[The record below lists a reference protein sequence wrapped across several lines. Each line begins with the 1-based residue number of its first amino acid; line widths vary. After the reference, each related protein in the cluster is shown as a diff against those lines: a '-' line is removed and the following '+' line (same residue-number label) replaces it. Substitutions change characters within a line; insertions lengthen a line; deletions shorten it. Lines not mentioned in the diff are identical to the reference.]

1 MAKTKFAVKSMVAD
15 ELTTVR
21 SEIKTLQA
29 RAKFLLEIVK
39 DERAAAKNTMVS
51 IRAAKVAKLE
61 EKRAERIQKLE
72 AKLLA
77 LKSPKV
83 GIAAKKAARK
93 PSKVQITKVAQMIS
107 AAEAFLYDIDYLI
120 NDQAE
125 SVERTA
131 FIMGCSEAMVLDAIQ
146 ILRDAFMETEQQP
159 HPGKGQAHS
168 ITVTSPPKDSPQ
180 DTIRWPLKPD
190 KNLRWPTNTNCPF
203 TIENRPRIFFLVKN
217 T

>member
-39 DERAAAKNTMVS
+39 DERAAAKNTMLS
-51 IRAAKVAKLE
+51 IRAAKVAALE
-61 EKRAERIQKLE
+61 TKRAERIQKLE

-93 PSKVQITKVAQMIS
+93 PSKVQITKVA
-107 AAEAFLYDIDYLI
+107 
-120 NDQAE
+120 
-125 SVERTA
+125 
-131 FIMGCSEAMVLDAIQ
+131 
-146 ILRDAFMETEQQP
+146 
-159 HPGKGQAHS
+159 
-168 ITVTSPPKDSPQ
+168 
-180 DTIRWPLKPD
+180 
-190 KNLRWPTNTNCPF
+190 
-203 TIENRPRIFFLVKN
+203 
-217 T
+217 

>member
-39 DERAAAKNTMVS
+39 DERAAAKNTMLS

-72 AKLLA
+72 AKLA
-77 LKSPKV
+77 AMKAPKV

-93 PSKVQITKVAQMIS
+93 PSKVQITKVA
-107 AAEAFLYDIDYLI
+107 
-120 NDQAE
+120 
-125 SVERTA
+125 
-131 FIMGCSEAMVLDAIQ
+131 
-146 ILRDAFMETEQQP
+146 
-159 HPGKGQAHS
+159 
-168 ITVTSPPKDSPQ
+168 
-180 DTIRWPLKPD
+180 
-190 KNLRWPTNTNCPF
+190 
-203 TIENRPRIFFLVKN
+203 
-217 T
+217 

>member
-77 LKSPKV
+77 LKTPKV

-93 PSKVQITKVAQMIS
+93 PSKVQITKVA
-107 AAEAFLYDIDYLI
+107 
-120 NDQAE
+120 
-125 SVERTA
+125 
-131 FIMGCSEAMVLDAIQ
+131 
-146 ILRDAFMETEQQP
+146 
-159 HPGKGQAHS
+159 
-168 ITVTSPPKDSPQ
+168 
-180 DTIRWPLKPD
+180 
-190 KNLRWPTNTNCPF
+190 
-203 TIENRPRIFFLVKN
+203 
-217 T
+217 

>member
-77 LKSPKV
+77 LKTKPV
-83 GIAAKKAARK
+83 GTKAIAANKK
-93 PSKVQITKVAQMIS
+93 PSKVTVLKM
-107 AAEAFLYDIDYLI
+107 AA
-120 NDQAE
+120 
-125 SVERTA
+125 
-131 FIMGCSEAMVLDAIQ
+131 
-146 ILRDAFMETEQQP
+146 
-159 HPGKGQAHS
+159 
-168 ITVTSPPKDSPQ
+168 
-180 DTIRWPLKPD
+180 
-190 KNLRWPTNTNCPF
+190 
-203 TIENRPRIFFLVKN
+203 
-217 T
+217 

>member
-83 GIAAKKAARK
+83 GIAAKKASRK
-93 PSKVQITKVAQMIS
+93 PSKVQITKVA
-107 AAEAFLYDIDYLI
+107 
-120 NDQAE
+120 
-125 SVERTA
+125 
-131 FIMGCSEAMVLDAIQ
+131 
-146 ILRDAFMETEQQP
+146 
-159 HPGKGQAHS
+159 
-168 ITVTSPPKDSPQ
+168 
-180 DTIRWPLKPD
+180 
-190 KNLRWPTNTNCPF
+190 
-203 TIENRPRIFFLVKN
+203 
-217 T
+217 

>member
-39 DERAAAKNTMVS
+39 DERAAAKNAMVS

-72 AKLLA
+72 AKLIA
-77 LKSPKV
+77 LKSPNV

-93 PSKVQITKVAQMIS
+93 PSKVQITKVA
-107 AAEAFLYDIDYLI
+107 
-120 NDQAE
+120 
-125 SVERTA
+125 
-131 FIMGCSEAMVLDAIQ
+131 
-146 ILRDAFMETEQQP
+146 
-159 HPGKGQAHS
+159 
-168 ITVTSPPKDSPQ
+168 
-180 DTIRWPLKPD
+180 
-190 KNLRWPTNTNCPF
+190 
-203 TIENRPRIFFLVKN
+203 
-217 T
+217 

>member
-61 EKRAERIQKLE
+61 EKSAERIQKLE
-72 AKLLA
+72 AKLAA
-77 LKSPKV
+77 LKAPKV

-93 PSKVQITKVAQMIS
+93 PSKVQITKVA
-107 AAEAFLYDIDYLI
+107 
-120 NDQAE
+120 
-125 SVERTA
+125 
-131 FIMGCSEAMVLDAIQ
+131 
-146 ILRDAFMETEQQP
+146 
-159 HPGKGQAHS
+159 
-168 ITVTSPPKDSPQ
+168 
-180 DTIRWPLKPD
+180 
-190 KNLRWPTNTNCPF
+190 
-203 TIENRPRIFFLVKN
+203 
-217 T
+217 

>member
-72 AKLLA
+72 AKLA
-77 LKSPKV
+77 AMKSPKV

-93 PSKVQITKVAQMIS
+93 PSKVQITKVA
-107 AAEAFLYDIDYLI
+107 
-120 NDQAE
+120 
-125 SVERTA
+125 
-131 FIMGCSEAMVLDAIQ
+131 
-146 ILRDAFMETEQQP
+146 
-159 HPGKGQAHS
+159 
-168 ITVTSPPKDSPQ
+168 
-180 DTIRWPLKPD
+180 
-190 KNLRWPTNTNCPF
+190 
-203 TIENRPRIFFLVKN
+203 
-217 T
+217 

>member
-61 EKRAERIQKLE
+61 QKRAERIQKLE

-77 LKSPKV
+77 LKTPKV

-93 PSKVQITKVAQMIS
+93 PSKVQITKVA
-107 AAEAFLYDIDYLI
+107 
-120 NDQAE
+120 
-125 SVERTA
+125 
-131 FIMGCSEAMVLDAIQ
+131 
-146 ILRDAFMETEQQP
+146 
-159 HPGKGQAHS
+159 
-168 ITVTSPPKDSPQ
+168 
-180 DTIRWPLKPD
+180 
-190 KNLRWPTNTNCPF
+190 
-203 TIENRPRIFFLVKN
+203 
-217 T
+217 

>member
-1 MAKTKFAVKSMVAD
+1 MSKTKFAVKSMVAD

-93 PSKVQITKVAQMIS
+93 PSKVQITKVA
-107 AAEAFLYDIDYLI
+107 
-120 NDQAE
+120 
-125 SVERTA
+125 
-131 FIMGCSEAMVLDAIQ
+131 
-146 ILRDAFMETEQQP
+146 
-159 HPGKGQAHS
+159 
-168 ITVTSPPKDSPQ
+168 
-180 DTIRWPLKPD
+180 
-190 KNLRWPTNTNCPF
+190 
-203 TIENRPRIFFLVKN
+203 
-217 T
+217 

>member
-72 AKLLA
+72 AKLA
-77 LKSPKV
+77 AMKAPKV
-83 GIAAKKAARK
+83 GVAAKKAARK
-93 PSKVQITKVAQMIS
+93 PSKVQITKVA
-107 AAEAFLYDIDYLI
+107 
-120 NDQAE
+120 
-125 SVERTA
+125 
-131 FIMGCSEAMVLDAIQ
+131 
-146 ILRDAFMETEQQP
+146 
-159 HPGKGQAHS
+159 
-168 ITVTSPPKDSPQ
+168 
-180 DTIRWPLKPD
+180 
-190 KNLRWPTNTNCPF
+190 
-203 TIENRPRIFFLVKN
+203 
-217 T
+217 

>member
-61 EKRAERIQKLE
+61 EKRAERIQKQE
-72 AKLLA
+72 AKLA
-77 LKSPKV
+77 AMKAPKV

-93 PSKVQITKVAQMIS
+93 PSKVQITKVA
-107 AAEAFLYDIDYLI
+107 
-120 NDQAE
+120 
-125 SVERTA
+125 
-131 FIMGCSEAMVLDAIQ
+131 
-146 ILRDAFMETEQQP
+146 
-159 HPGKGQAHS
+159 
-168 ITVTSPPKDSPQ
+168 
-180 DTIRWPLKPD
+180 
-190 KNLRWPTNTNCPF
+190 
-203 TIENRPRIFFLVKN
+203 
-217 T
+217 

>member
-1 MAKTKFAVKSMVAD
+1 MAKTKFAVKSMVAE

-72 AKLLA
+72 AKLA
-77 LKSPKV
+77 AMKAPKV

-93 PSKVQITKVAQMIS
+93 PSKVQITKVA
-107 AAEAFLYDIDYLI
+107 
-120 NDQAE
+120 
-125 SVERTA
+125 
-131 FIMGCSEAMVLDAIQ
+131 
-146 ILRDAFMETEQQP
+146 
-159 HPGKGQAHS
+159 
-168 ITVTSPPKDSPQ
+168 
-180 DTIRWPLKPD
+180 
-190 KNLRWPTNTNCPF
+190 
-203 TIENRPRIFFLVKN
+203 
-217 T
+217 

>member
-72 AKLLA
+72 AKLA
-77 LKSPKV
+77 AMKAPKV

-93 PSKVQITKVAQMIS
+93 PSKVQITKVA
-107 AAEAFLYDIDYLI
+107 
-120 NDQAE
+120 
-125 SVERTA
+125 
-131 FIMGCSEAMVLDAIQ
+131 
-146 ILRDAFMETEQQP
+146 
-159 HPGKGQAHS
+159 
-168 ITVTSPPKDSPQ
+168 
-180 DTIRWPLKPD
+180 
-190 KNLRWPTNTNCPF
+190 
-203 TIENRPRIFFLVKN
+203 
-217 T
+217 

>member
-72 AKLLA
+72 AKLA
-77 LKSPKV
+77 AMKAPKV

-93 PSKVQITKVAQMIS
+93 PSKVHIT
-107 AAEAFLYDIDYLI
+107 
-120 NDQAE
+120 
-125 SVERTA
+125 
-131 FIMGCSEAMVLDAIQ
+131 
-146 ILRDAFMETEQQP
+146 
-159 HPGKGQAHS
+159 
-168 ITVTSPPKDSPQ
+168 
-180 DTIRWPLKPD
+180 
-190 KNLRWPTNTNCPF
+190 
-203 TIENRPRIFFLVKN
+203 
-217 T
+217 

>member
-77 LKSPKV
+77 LKAPKV

-93 PSKVQITKVAQMIS
+93 PSKVQITKVA
-107 AAEAFLYDIDYLI
+107 
-120 NDQAE
+120 
-125 SVERTA
+125 
-131 FIMGCSEAMVLDAIQ
+131 
-146 ILRDAFMETEQQP
+146 
-159 HPGKGQAHS
+159 
-168 ITVTSPPKDSPQ
+168 
-180 DTIRWPLKPD
+180 
-190 KNLRWPTNTNCPF
+190 
-203 TIENRPRIFFLVKN
+203 
-217 T
+217 

>member
-72 AKLLA
+72 AKLAA
-77 LKSPKV
+77 LKAPKV

-93 PSKVQITKVAQMIS
+93 PSKVQITKVA
-107 AAEAFLYDIDYLI
+107 
-120 NDQAE
+120 
-125 SVERTA
+125 
-131 FIMGCSEAMVLDAIQ
+131 
-146 ILRDAFMETEQQP
+146 
-159 HPGKGQAHS
+159 
-168 ITVTSPPKDSPQ
+168 
-180 DTIRWPLKPD
+180 
-190 KNLRWPTNTNCPF
+190 
-203 TIENRPRIFFLVKN
+203 
-217 T
+217 

>member
-93 PSKVQITKVAQMIS
+93 PSRVQITKVA
-107 AAEAFLYDIDYLI
+107 
-120 NDQAE
+120 
-125 SVERTA
+125 
-131 FIMGCSEAMVLDAIQ
+131 
-146 ILRDAFMETEQQP
+146 
-159 HPGKGQAHS
+159 
-168 ITVTSPPKDSPQ
+168 
-180 DTIRWPLKPD
+180 
-190 KNLRWPTNTNCPF
+190 
-203 TIENRPRIFFLVKN
+203 
-217 T
+217 